1 MQSVPFPC
9 SSQLEV
15 GKGARAHSLGRFGR
29 QKLERCFAREQG
41 LWPDL
46 VAVAVDE
53 GCGELTAQ
61 RVWRLLDWGSSFTG
75 TGKLLTVGFRSV
87 SDEMGAVP
95 WESERDWNGE
105 TRAGVTY
112 VEAAVK
118 H

>member
-15 GKGARAHSLGRFGR
+15 GKGAREHSLGRFGR
-29 QKLERCFAREQG
+29 QKLERCFAPEQG

-61 RVWRLLDWGSSFTG
+61 RVWHLLDWGS
-75 TGKLLTVGFRSV
+75 
-87 SDEMGAVP
+87 AVLQP
-95 WESERDWNGE
+95 LGS
-105 TRAGVTY
+105 Y
-112 VEAAVK
+112 SQ
-118 H
+118 